1 MKFWPYIFSCT
12 LITLVSGCI
21 GLPISQNNE
30 PETIIIRNSSA
41 TYLEEVSIRGNKT
54 GNQYIRVGAIS
65 PLPVGVSQII
75 GRSTNPPRL
84 PSEIYICWGDQAQKE
99 ICKQENIKAVLK
111 NPAGTGKALVFEILS
126 LSDVKVCLENK
137 P

>member
-1 MKFWPYIFSCT
+1 
-12 LITLVSGCI
+12 V
-21 GLPISQNNE
+21 
-30 PETIIIRNSSA
+30 
-41 TYLEEVSIRGNKT
+41 
-54 GNQYIRVGAIS
+54 
-65 PLPVGVSQII
+65 
-75 GRSTNPPRL
+75 
-84 PSEIYICWGDQAQKE
+84 DQAQKE